1 MAKSSAEIAAEIEQ
15 LKQQMA
21 DGIPYENSHAYRA
34 ARFDW
39 LLNGKRDGLDAYQR
53 TVDQAMQNKLQ
64 REATAAE
71 GEANRQNALKMA
83 KIGKESAEE
92 ENEITWRKDIALAAN
107 TLRQVKQQQAKGLA
121 DEFDVTAAEETYN
134 SLVDRGIAKGY
145 KNVPTASVKQEAP
158 STEPTGDNKSIRERY
173 LGIINNPDGATDED
187 LEMAQQAA
195 ASLMDSDS
203 VGKVKAIRAKRQ
215 KDAEKHAD
223 DELIKVIDDDL
234 NRFYLTKASD
244 AIKQIK
250 DPERRKT
257 YEDKLAKRRTAW
269 NAKQRQKKS
278 DATNPFLTK

>member
-1 MAKSSAEIAAEIEQ
+1 MRSSSEIAAEINALKAQIASGLPYGNSEAHNAAVFDHVYSGDRSGVDAFQRAIEQ
-15 LKQQMA
+15 A
-21 DGIPYENSHAYRA
+21 I
-34 ARFDW
+34 
-39 LLNGKRDGLDAYQR
+39 
-53 TVDQAMQNKLQ
+53 QNKMQ
-64 REATAAE
+64 RELTERE
-71 GEANRQNALKMA
+71 GEANRQNSLKIA

-92 ENEITWRKDIALAAN
+92 EKELTWRKDIALAAN

-134 SLVDRGIAKGY
+134 SLVDRGITKGY
-145 KNVPTASVKQEAP
+145 KNVPTASVTQAVQ
-158 STEPTGDNKSIRERY
+158 TNEPTGDNKSIREKY

-215 KDAEKHAD
+215 KDADKHAD
-223 DELIKVIDDDL
+223 DEIIKVIDDDL
-234 NRFYLTKASD
+234 KGFYLTKASA

-257 YEDKLAKRRTAW
+257 YEDKLAKRRKNW
-269 NAKQRQKKS
+269 NDRERQKKLNAS
-278 DATNPFLTK
+278 NPFLNQ

>member
-1 MAKSSAEIAAEIEQ
+1 MRSSSEIAEEINA
-15 LKQQMA
+15 LKAQIA
-21 DGIPYENSHAYRA
+21 SGLPYGNSAAHNAAVFDHVYSGDRSGVDAFQRA
-34 ARFDW
+34 IE
-39 LLNGKRDGLDAYQR
+39 
-53 TVDQAMQNKLQ
+53 QAMQNKLQ
-64 REATAAE
+64 RELTERE
-71 GEANRQNALKMA
+71 GEANRQNALKIA
-83 KIGKESAEE
+83 KIGKESAAEE
-92 ENEITWRKDIALAAN
+92 QELTWRKDIALAAN

-145 KNVPTASVKQEAP
+145 KNVPSASVKQ
-158 STEPTGDNKSIRERY
+158 STEPTGDNKSIREKY

-215 KDAEKHAD
+215 KDADKHAD
-223 DELIKVIDDDL
+223 DEIIKVIDDDL
-234 NRFYLTKASD
+234 KGFYLTKASA

-257 YEDKLAKRRTAW
+257 YEDKLAKRRVAY
-269 NAKQRQKKS
+269 KKKK
-278 DATNPFLTK
+278 DKEDEEAHNNFLK